1 VNKKSVKANNHNI
14 IANGINVF
22 PIKKYND
29 GVNPTPL
36 LNDTRK
42 DRLEGHQGSDIKIQV
57 APTKK

>member
-1 VNKKSVKANNHNI
+1 T
-14 IANGINVF
+14 NVF
-22 PIKKYND
+22 PIKKYIV

-42 DRLEGHQGSDIKIQV
+42 DKLEGHQGSDIKIQV